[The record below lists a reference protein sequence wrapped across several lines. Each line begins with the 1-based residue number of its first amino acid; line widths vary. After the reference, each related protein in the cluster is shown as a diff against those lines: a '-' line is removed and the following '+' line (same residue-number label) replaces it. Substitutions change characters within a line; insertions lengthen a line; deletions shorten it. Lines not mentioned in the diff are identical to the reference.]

1 MPFLSEVPPSFLLT
15 GEGELSIIISIV
27 NAPPMGRAVRRERII
42 LAQEILMT
50 ADGFAAMK
58 QELEELKTTKRKEIS
73 EKIRVARGFGDLSE
87 NSEYDE
93 AKNEQA
99 VVEARILLLEEQ
111 LKHVKIVEADDI
123 SSDVVSIGCTVKI
136 LDMEFNEETEYI
148 IVRSVETSGMNTI
161 TDESPVGKALLG
173 HKVGDVVEVV
183 APGGNFQFQVL
194 AIGK

>member
-1 MPFLSEVPPSFLLT
+1 MPFQGEVPPSFLLT

-99 VVEARILLLEEQ
+99 VVEARILL
-111 LKHVKIVEADDI
+111 HVKIVEADDI

-136 LDMEFNEETEYI
+136 LDMEFNEETEYR
-148 IVRSVETSGMNTI
+148 IVSSVETSGMNTI